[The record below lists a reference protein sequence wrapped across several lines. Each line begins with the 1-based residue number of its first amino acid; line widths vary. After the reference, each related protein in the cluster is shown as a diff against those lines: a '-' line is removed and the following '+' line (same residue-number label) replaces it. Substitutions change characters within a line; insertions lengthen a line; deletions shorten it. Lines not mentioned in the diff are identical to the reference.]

1 MSTCSG
7 ACATAW
13 PPLIAKAA
21 PTAGTGATA
30 SDLATISRSDG
41 SKQVTYDGHP
51 LYYFAGDSGAGQTNG
66 EGVNGFGAPWYLL
79 APSGQQ
85 VTSLSAAP
93 PASVSAPAP
102 APAPPPPA
110 PAPPAPAP
118 PAPQRPAANPN
129 GPQDGGGDH
138 DQDNNGGP
146 SDGDGNI

>member
-41 SKQVTYDGHP
+41 TKQVTYDGHP
-51 LYYFAGDSGAGQTNG
+51 LYYFGGDSGAGQTNG
-66 EGVNGFGAPWYLL
+66 EGVNAFGAPWYLL

-93 PASVSAPAP
+93 PASAS
-102 APAPPPPA
+102 APAPPPA
-110 PAPPAPAP
+110 RAQ

-146 SDGDGNI
+146 SDGDGTI